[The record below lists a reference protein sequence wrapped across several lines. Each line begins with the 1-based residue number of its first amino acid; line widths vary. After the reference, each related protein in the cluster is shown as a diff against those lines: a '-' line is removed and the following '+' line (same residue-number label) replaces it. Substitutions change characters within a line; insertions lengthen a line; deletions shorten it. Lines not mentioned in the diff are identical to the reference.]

1 MATIAT
7 ATVAMAATA
16 GEPLVDALHELQ
28 RDGVRIIFSSQI
40 VPSSLRVIAPP
51 SGATDAE
58 RLRSLLLPNGLDVRA
73 VPGGGWV
80 VIEARKI
87 SVALVVVVTRATDG
101 SALRGASVS
110 VPEARRMAR
119 TDRLGRARISDL
131 SVAPY
136 TVAVRA
142 EGFRSV
148 TILRTLAQASA
159 HETLPVQLVPTDAP
173 LADVVVQ
180 TSRYGI
186 DTLSLGTRMDR
197 SRADLEATPGT
208 DEDLARAL
216 QQLPGTA
223 AGGFSARTHVRGSR
237 DDATLFR
244 FDGVTLVDPY
254 HLKDFQ
260 SLFSVI
266 DPANTDSTEFWT
278 GAFPIPF
285 GERTGAVVDIAPRK
299 IATRTVEAGLSLLN
313 SSLLIGTPFAHDRGT
328 ILVSGRVSNL
338 SHIAQWLDRDIGEPE
353 FQDLLVRATWTFE
366 NHTSLAAGLLGLKD
380 SIDVFSQSRS
390 QQARADYQDSYAW
403 LRLRHEF
410 AGNLTSDTLLSR
422 TSQRDARA
430 GTLARAAITTG
441 NMHEEM
447 HSYFE
452 TAREEISWM
461 PQAAWY
467 LRAGAEIVRNAA
479 DHDFAGNAQYDAPFY
494 PDLVATPTIARSI
507 EAPLKGWTDALYA
520 SARWQ
525 PAADTTAEL
534 GIRRDR
540 QTLDPGASAAQWN
553 VRANLR
559 RRLTAVTTLRLSWGQ
574 FAQAPWVNE
583 LDVADGQTQLAP
595 VARVIETNLSIEHLF
610 DAGWSLRAEG
620 YDKREHSPIYYFEN
634 LFSPLVLLPEIEV
647 DRTRVTAS
655 GARMSGVELTLES
668 DRSREISGWLSYAWS
683 RAVDRIAGEDIPRS
697 WDQRHTVQ
705 AGVLW
710 SPGRWQLSGIFNWHS
725 GWPYTRLIASTF
737 TWTDPATVAL
747 TLGPRNGA
755 GHPNFT
761 SVELR
766 AAYVWPLKTGSLQAE
781 FELRNAFDDRNA
793 CCRSISVTTA
803 PDGTATL
810 NEQTDNWLGITPLL
824 GLRWRY

>member
-1 MATIAT
+1 MAAA
-7 ATVAMAATA
+7 ATV

-58 RLRSLLLPNGLDVRA
+58 RLRSLLLPNGLDARP

-80 VIEARKI
+80 VVEIRR
-87 SVALVVVVTRATDG
+87 VAGTLEVVVTSATDG
-101 SALRGASVS
+101 SALRGASVA
-110 VPEARRMAR
+110 VLEARRMAR
-119 TDRLGRARISDL
+119 TDRLGRARISDIP
-131 SVAPY
+131 VAAY
-136 TVAVRA
+136 TVAIRA
-142 EGFRSV
+142 DGFRSQ
-148 TILRTLAQASA
+148 TILWTPTQASA
-159 HETLPVQLVPTDAP
+159 HETLPVRLVPSEAP
-173 LADVVVQ
+173 LAEVVVQ

-197 SRADLEATPGT
+197 SRADLDATPGT

-223 AGGFSARTHVRGSR
+223 GGGFSARTHVRGSG
-237 DDATLFR
+237 DDETLFR

-260 SLFSVI
+260 SLFSAI
-266 DPANTDSTEFWT
+266 DPANTESTEFWT
-278 GAFPIPF
+278 GAFPIRF
-285 GERTGAVVDIAPRK
+285 GERTGAVVDIAPRNS
-299 IATRTVEAGLSLLN
+299 ATRTAEAGLSLLN

-328 ILVSGRVSNL
+328 ILVSGRISNL
-338 SHIAQWLDRDIGEPE
+338 SHVAQWLDRDIGEPE
-353 FQDLLVRATWTFE
+353 FQDLLVRATWDFAD
-366 NHTSLAAGLLGLKD
+366 HTTLAAGLLGLED

-430 GTLARAAITTG
+430 GTLTRAAIATG
-441 NMHEEM
+441 DLREEM

-461 PQAAWY
+461 PQAGWF

-479 DHDFAGNAQYDAPFY
+479 DHDFAATTQYQAPFY
-494 PDLVATPTIARSI
+494 PDLIATPIITRSI
-507 EAPLKGWTDALYA
+507 EVPLKGWTDALYA

-525 PAADTTAEL
+525 PAAGTTAEL
-534 GIRRDR
+534 GIRRDG
-540 QTLDPGASAAQWN
+540 QMLDPGASGAQWN

-559 RRLTAVTTLRLSWGQ
+559 RRLTAATALRLSWGQ

-595 VARVIETNLSIEHLF
+595 VVRVIETNLSIEHLF
-610 DAGWSLRAEG
+610 DGGWSLRAEG
-620 YDKREHSPIYYFEN
+620 YDKRQHSPLYYFEN

-655 GARMSGVELTLES
+655 GARMSGVELTLAS
-668 DRSREISGWLSYAWS
+668 DRSRAISGWLSYAWS
-683 RAVDRIAGEDIPRS
+683 RAVDRIAGADIPRS

-710 SPGRWQLSGIFNWHS
+710 STGRWQLSGIFNWHS
-725 GWPYTRLIASTF
+725 GWPYTRLTASTLA
-737 TWTDPATVAL
+737 WTDPANVAL
-747 TLGPRNGA
+747 TLGPRNA
-755 GHPNFT
+755 ARHPDFT

-766 AAYVWPLKTGSLQAE
+766 ATYVWQLKTGSLQAE
-781 FELRNAFDDRNA
+781 FELRNAFDDKNA
-793 CCRSISVTTA
+793 CCRSYSVTTA
-803 PDGTATL
+803 QDGTATL
-810 NEQTDNWLGITPLL
+810 NAQTDNWLGITPLI